1 MAKKVSIGGIE
12 VSKEWLDVWVD
23 REELGLD
30 VARDA
35 EGLAL
40 LADWLAEHDVEIVG
54 IEATGGYERA
64 VIDALQARGLRVR
77 LLNPLRVRRF
87 AQAAGR
93 RAKNDRI
100 DVKVIARFTATFDE
114 DRPPRDRALRLLAE
128 HVTLRQQLIEQMT
141 ALAGALEHLDDP
153 GLRRMAGELRRL
165 VERRRDALDR
175 RIGELI
181 AAQSAWAELSARLR
195 SVPGIGTVV
204 AAMLIARLPELG
216 HVGRREIASLVGL
229 APYDDDSGKHR
240 G

>member
-23 REELGLD
+23 REELGLG

-54 IEATGGYERA
+54 IEATGGDERA
-64 VIDALQARGLRVR
+64 GIDDLQGRGVRGRV
-77 LLNPLRVRRF
+77 LTPLRVRRF

-114 DRPPRDRALRLLAE
+114 DRPPRDRALRLLA
-128 HVTLRQQLIEQMT
+128 R
-141 ALAGALEHLDDP
+141 ARDLAAAADRADDGASRRARAP
-153 GLRRMAGELRRL
+153 GRSRAAADGGRAAPPRRAPARRARPPH
-165 VERRRDALDR
+165 RRADR
-175 RIGELI
+175 RPV
-181 AAQSAWAELSARLR
+181 R
-195 SVPGIGTVV
+195 
-204 AAMLIARLPELG
+204 
-216 HVGRREIASLVGL
+216 
-229 APYDDDSGKHR
+229 
-240 G
+240 